1 MKSNNSE
8 PDTSITEEVIGNY
21 SEIRKD
27 IEEKI
32 SQINENVKKNTE
44 MLTALNKIEK
54 FSGINLF
61 NPKTILVRDGDLI
74 KCSGGKSEKYYFL
87 LTNEMLYYFKRV
99 IKVESSVLS
108 KLIDDKLTLHHEI
121 PLNSILVR

>member
-8 PDTSITEEVIGNY
+8 PVTSKTEEIVGNY
-21 SEIRKD
+21 PDIRKA

-32 SQINENVKKNTE
+32 SQINENVKRNTE
-44 MLTALNKIEK
+44 MLTALNNIEK

-61 NPKTILVRDGDLI
+61 TPKTILIRDGDLL
-74 KCSGGKSEKYYFL
+74 KFSGGKSEKYYFL

-108 KLIDDKLTLHHEI
+108 KLIDDKLTLHQEI